1 MVQCVGLQ
9 YVVVIFPDHTHYL
22 FELAFLFCI
31 VFCISIGSGAIIKRI
46 CRVCNLY
53 WKFYC
58 WHLHNAGILNLYIK
72 SFGCKKMS
80 TTALKTQHCLLHSV
94 FSNRSYMLK

>member
-31 VFCISIGSGAIIKRI
+31 VFVSQLVLGQ
-46 CRVCNLY
+46 L
-53 WKFYC
+53 
-58 WHLHNAGILNLYIK
+58 
-72 SFGCKKMS
+72 
-80 TTALKTQHCLLHSV
+80 
-94 FSNRSYMLK
+94 